1 MSLINQ
7 KWDRFN
13 MEFIILVLPMKY
25 YTSDWTDHMLLDVI
39 RQHDDHLAFAELYH
53 RYWKKIFDLAVNS
66 LQSPE
71 MAEECV
77 QDIFC
82 SLWTRRSTLQLKYSL
97 YTYLA
102 AAVKYKTIN
111 MMDKIHRKEQKRA
124 YLIFA
129 TDLVS
134 SAETPLLEK
143 EFLDSLNKAIN
154 QLSEKCRIV
163 FKMSREEGKKHKQI
177 AKELNI
183 SEKTVNN
190 HLTKALKDLNRHLS

>member
-1 MSLINQ
+1 
-7 KWDRFN
+7 
-13 MEFIILVLPMKY
+13 MKY
-25 YTSDWTDHMLLDVI
+25 CTSDWTDQMLLDII
-39 RQHDDHLAFAELYH
+39 RLQDDHLAFAELYK
-53 RYWKKIFDLAVNS
+53 RYWKKIFALAVNS
-66 LQSPE
+66 FHSPE

-82 SLWTRRSTLQLKYSL
+82 SLWTRRASLQLKYSL

-102 AAVKYKTIN
+102 AAVKYKVIN
-111 MMDKIHRKEQKRA
+111 MMDKFHRKEQKLA
-124 YLIFA
+124 HLTFA
-129 TDLVS
+129 TELAC
-134 SAETPLLEK
+134 SAEMPLLEK
-143 EFLDSLNKAIN
+143 EFLASLNKAVN
-154 QLSEKCRIV
+154 QLPEKCRIV